1 MLVLI
6 DNYDSFTYNLVQMIE
21 GMGREVAVYRNDAV
35 TPETVEG
42 LAPEAV
48 LISPGPGAPEGA
60 GICMDLVRRLGP
72 RVPILGI
79 CLGHQAIAAAFGG
92 EVVRAGRMMH
102 GKTSPVFHDGRSL
115 YRRLPAPFTAARY
128 HSLLVRRES
137 LPETLEVSAW
147 TEEGE
152 IMGLRHRKYRCEG
165 IQFHP
170 ESIMTAV
177 GCRIIDNFLRNNGGR
192 NDD

>member
-35 TPETVEG
+35 TPEAVEG

-48 LISPGPGAPEGA
+48 LISPGPGSPEGA
-60 GICMDLVRRLGP
+60 GICVDLIRGLGP
-72 RVPILGI
+72 RVPVLGI

-115 YRRLPAPFTAARY
+115 YRGLPAPFPAARY

-152 IMGLRHRKYRCEG
+152 IMGLRHREYRCEG

-170 ESIMTAV
+170 ESIMTAA
-177 GCRIIDNFLRNNGGR
+177 GCRIIDNFLHNNGGR

>member
-35 TPETVEG
+35 TPEAVEG

-48 LISPGPGAPEGA
+48 LISPGPGSPEGA
-60 GICMDLVRRLGP
+60 GICVELIRGLGP
-72 RVPILGI
+72 RVPVLGI

-115 YRRLPAPFTAARY
+115 YRGLPAPFPAARY

-152 IMGLRHRKYRCEG
+152 IMGLRHREYRCEG

-170 ESIMTAV
+170 ESIMTAA

>member
-35 TPETVEG
+35 TPEAVEA

-48 LISPGPGAPEGA
+48 LISPGPGSPEGA
-60 GICMDLVRRLGP
+60 GICVDLIRGLGP
-72 RVPILGI
+72 RVPVLGI

-115 YRRLPAPFTAARY
+115 YRGLPAPFPAARY

-152 IMGLRHRKYRCEG
+152 IMGLRHREYRCEG

-170 ESIMTAV
+170 ESIMTAA

-192 NDD
+192 NND